1 MAPLALRLQ
10 TGLSRRMEIFDLPAV
25 LDLLRLALAEDVG
38 AGDVT
43 TRVTI
48 APTTAATARLRAK
61 QEAVLAGVPLLRRL
75 AVLAGAAVSVEEK
88 VADGTRVAAG
98 EVIATLAGPAHALLT
113 LERVSLNLLQ
123 HLSGIATL
131 TSHYVAAVAGT
142 RARIIDTR
150 KTLPGLRTLQKYA
163 VRVGGGF
170 NHRQRLDDGIL
181 IKNNH
186 ITAAGGLAPAVLA
199 ARASAPHGLKVEVEC
214 RSLAEV
220 DEALGA
226 GAEAILL
233 DNMGVEQLRVAV
245 ERIAGRALTEASGG
259 VSLDSVRAIAETGVD
274 LISVGALTHSVPAVD
289 LHMLLDLA

>member
-1 MAPLALRLQ
+1 
-10 TGLSRRMEIFDLPAV
+10 MEIFDLPAV